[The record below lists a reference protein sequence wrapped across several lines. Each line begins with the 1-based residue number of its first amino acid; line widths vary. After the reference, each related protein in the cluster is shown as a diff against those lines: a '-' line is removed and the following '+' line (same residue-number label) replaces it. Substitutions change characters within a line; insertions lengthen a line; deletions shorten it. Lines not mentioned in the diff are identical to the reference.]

1 MDRLTRID
9 HWIDNYAQTY
19 PFSGIVR
26 ISLKDKPIFEK
37 CVGFADREKEV
48 PITSR
53 TKFRLYSL
61 TKPFTALAVMTLVDR
76 GLVSLEAHPSEYVP
90 GADVNEK
97 VTVRSLLNHNSGL
110 RDFAMLSD
118 IQWAIDSYPVP
129 KKEILRRFSVEHP
142 LFPAGTDAWYGNFNF
157 FLASLIVENVSGMSF
172 DAYIRREIFEKIG
185 MENACF
191 DSRFASIPGKAK
203 GYDIEGM
210 QIVPCEYRSVDWMM
224 GAGCGVAMA
233 SDVYQ
238 LNRAIK
244 QRKLISEKA
253 WQEVLAPA
261 HGNFGLG
268 MNIMKWHGKLRYTHN
283 GGHMGFRTLHVQLPE
298 DDFDIILLS
307 NCGFG
312 NARNAFSEAIYS
324 IWYDDDAVA
333 DKGADMD
340 RGFVRDTDIQGN
352 VLNVTKPERVGGAG
366 EYAGIYRNGS
376 AVCELKPSGQDYLLS
391 FGGRT
396 FPVYYAG
403 KGLFR
408 HKVID
413 ESYVFSEKGGTKVF
427 SGYVKI

>member
-1 MDRLTRID
+1 MDRLTKID
-9 HWIDNYAQTY
+9 RWIDDYAQNY

-26 ISLKDKPIFEK
+26 ISLKDKMIYEK
-37 CVGFADREKEV
+37 CVGFADREKKEM
-48 PITSR
+48 ITNR

-61 TKPFTALAVMTLVDR
+61 TKPFTALAVMTLVDK
-76 GLVSLEAHPSEYVP
+76 GLVSLDAHPSRYVS

-110 RDFAMLSD
+110 RDFAMLPD

-129 KKEILRRFSVEHP
+129 KKEILRRFSAVEP
-142 LFPAGTDAWYGNFNF
+142 LFVTGTDAWYGNFNF
-157 FLASLIVENVSGMSF
+157 FLASLIIENVSGMNF
-172 DAYIRREIFEKIG
+172 DDYIHREIFEKLG
-185 MENACF
+185 MGNACF
-191 DSRFASIPGKAK
+191 DSRFASIVGKAK
-203 GYDIEGM
+203 GYDINGT

-224 GAGCGVAMA
+224 GAGCGVATA
-233 SDVYQ
+233 ADVYQ

-253 WQEVLAPA
+253 WEEVLTPA

-268 MNIMKWHGKLRYTHN
+268 MNVMKWHGKTRYTHN

-307 NCGFG
+307 NFGFG

-324 IWYDDDAVA
+324 IWYDDDAIA

-340 RGFVRDTDIQGN
+340 RGFVRDTDIRGN
-352 VLNVTKPERVGGAG
+352 VLSMTRPKRVDGAG
-366 EYAGIYRNGS
+366 DYVGIYRKGS
-376 AVCELKPSGQDYLLS
+376 EVCELKPFGQDYMLS
-391 FGGRT
+391 FDGRT

-403 KGLFR
+403 NGQFR
-408 HKVID
+408 HAVID
-413 ESYVFSEKGGTKVF
+413 ESYVFSENDSTKVF
-427 SGYVKI
+427 NGYIKE